1 MVVYVEVIMLINY
14 IFDFC
19 LLLTV
24 DLTLKRHISIKRL
37 LFSAVV
43 GELSML
49 TLLWNIDGFSLILFK
64 IGLSFLLSVSAFK
77 FKDIKY
83 TFYNVAN
90 LYFIG
95 IILGGFI
102 TFLYN
107 EFSINREYSLKYL
120 IVLLLSP
127 IVLLVYYKMVK
138 RFKVNYNNR
147 YKVVIDY
154 SYGHYE
160 GVGYLDSGNKLISPF
175 SGKPIVLVEKEYIE
189 YHKLKLLPV
198 PYHAL
203 NYSGVVYC
211 FKPDKLLINGKETN
225 NVLIGLS
232 EVKFNI
238 DGITILLNARME
250 DL

>member
-1 MVVYVEVIMLINY
+1 MVVYVEMIILINY

-24 DLTLKRHISIKRL
+24 DLTLKRNASIKRL
-37 LFSAVV
+37 LLSSIV

-49 TLLWNIDGFSLILFK
+49 TLLFNIDGIYLILFK
-64 IGLSFLLSVSAFK
+64 IGLSFLLSISAFK

-83 TFYNVAN
+83 TFYNVVN

-95 IILGGFI
+95 IILGGFV

-107 EFSINREYSLKYL
+107 EFSVNREFSLKYL
-120 IVLLLSP
+120 IILLLSP
-127 IVLLVYYKMVK
+127 IILLVYYKITK
-138 RFKVNYNNR
+138 KFKMNYNNR
-147 YKVVIDY
+147 YKVIIDY
-154 SYGHYE
+154 PYGHYE
-160 GVGYLDSGNKLISPF
+160 GTGFLDSGNKLISPF
-175 SGKPIVLVEKEYIE
+175 SGKPIILVEKEYIE

-203 NYSGVVYC
+203 NYSGIIPC

-238 DGITILLNARME
+238 YGVTVLLNARME